1 MFRITPRII
10 TIALFAVIFVLH
22 STAQETYTV
31 SVLTDRPEALYA
43 VSETVTFRVQ
53 VLHEG
58 SPVSEGEVAL
68 ELSNDGSNVIESNTR
83 MLSSEPV
90 TITGTLDHPGFLR
103 CTATFTPTGGE
114 KVVGLG
120 AAGLDPL
127 SIKPSLPVPDDFD
140 AFWNAKKAKLAEL
153 PMNPRLTPVESAVAG
168 VNAFDV
174 QLDCLGGAPVSGYY
188 CLPEGAAP
196 KSLPATLVVH
206 GAGVRS
212 SILRPELAAEGLLV
226 LDINAHGIP
235 NGQPDE
241 YYKNLAEGRLKNYR
255 QHGREDRETSY
266 FLGMYYRLMR
276 AIDFLAAQPEWD
288 GKFLIV
294 QGTSQGGGQSLVA
307 AGLDPRV
314 TAIAPGVPAMCD
326 HSGVIN
332 GWPRIVPRDDAGTP
346 DPKILEVARYFD
358 AMNFA
363 ARTKAEALVSVG
375 FIDNTCRP
383 TTVYAAYNN
392 LQGPKKIFN
401 MPLMGHKNAPEWDGM
416 VLEMIKAHVGG

>member
-1 MFRITPRII
+1 MTRFLPRAF
-10 TIALFAVIFVLH
+10 ALVVFLLLAGWPSFAQSPYSF
-22 STAQETYTV
+22 
-31 SVLTDRPEALYA
+31 SVLTDREDALYK
-43 VSETVTFRVQ
+43 VSDPVTFRIQ
-53 VLHEG
+53 LLKNG
-58 SPVSEGEVAL
+58 TPVTEGEIGI
-68 ELSNDGSNVIESNTR
+68 ELNNDGSTVIKSGTR
-83 MLSSEPV
+83 LLSVEPV
-90 TITGTLDHPGFLR
+90 IVTGTLDQPGFLR
-103 CTATFTPTGGE
+103 CTATFAAPDGE

-120 AAGLDPL
+120 GAGLDPL
-127 SIKPSLPVPDDFD
+127 SIKPSMPVPDDFD
-140 AFWNAKKAKLAEL
+140 AFWAAKKTKLAEV
-153 PMNPRLTPVESAVAG
+153 PMNPRLTPVESTVAG
-168 VNAFDV
+168 VKAFDL

-188 CLPEGAAP
+188 CVPEGAAP

-212 SILRPELAAEGLLV
+212 SILRPEMAAEGLLV

-235 NGQPDE
+235 NGQSDA
-241 YYKNLAEGRLKNYR
+241 YYQDLAEGRLKHYR
-255 QHGREDRETSY
+255 IHGRQDRETIY

-276 AIDFLAAQPEWD
+276 ALDFLAVQPEWD

-332 GWPRIVPRDDAGTP
+332 GWPRIVPRDDAGNP
-346 DPKILEVARYFD
+346 DPKILEVARYYD

-375 FIDNTCRP
+375 FIDVTCRP

-392 LQGPKKIFN
+392 LQGKKKIFN
-401 MPLMGHKNAPEWDGM
+401 MPLIGHKNAPEWDAM
-416 VLEMIKAHVGG
+416 VLEMIKAHFRE